1 MQATGYF
8 IRLAG
13 VLVTVLALVWG
24 SGSDSL
30 WAAEEGKGGKEPV
43 PSRSARAVIKTKFG
57 DMEIKFLSDVAP
69 KHVENFLKLAKSG
82 FYNGTIFHRVIPGF
96 MIQGGDPN
104 TKDSLKKDTYG
115 QGGPK
120 DEKGNSVPLK
130 AEFSELAHKR
140 GVVSMARAQDP
151 DSAGS
156 QFFIVIEDSRF
167 LDRKYTI
174 FGEVV
179 KGIGV
184 ADKIAGQ
191 PRVTCQTGVPNPP
204 DKGPCDNP
212 LERIEMTVL
221 VVE

>member
-1 MQATGYF
+1 MTQSRWHN
-8 IRLAG
+8 RLGCAG
-13 VLVTVLALVWG
+13 VLSLVLALG
-24 SGSDSL
+24 M
-30 WAAEEGKGGKEPV
+30 AATGLAADAPAKADETV
-43 PSRSARAVIKTKFG
+43 NASNVRAVIKTKLG
-57 DMEIKFLSDVAP
+57 DIEIKFLPDVAP
-69 KHVENFLKLAKSG
+69 KHVGNFIKLVKSG

-104 TKDSLKKDTYG
+104 TKDSLRKDAYG
-115 QGGPK
+115 QGGP
-120 DEKGNSVPLK
+120 GHRVK
-130 AEFSELAHKR
+130 AEFSDLPHKR

-156 QFFIVIEDSRF
+156 QFFIVVEESRF

-184 ADKIAGQ
+184 ADKIVAL
-191 PRVTCQTGVPNPP
+191 PRVMCQTGAPSPA

-212 LERIEMTVL
+212 IDRVEMTVTII
-221 VVE
+221 E